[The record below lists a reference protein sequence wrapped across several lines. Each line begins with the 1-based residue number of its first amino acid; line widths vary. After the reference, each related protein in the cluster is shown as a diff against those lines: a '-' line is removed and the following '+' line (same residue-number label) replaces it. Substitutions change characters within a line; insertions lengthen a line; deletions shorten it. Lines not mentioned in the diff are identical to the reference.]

1 MSMSIDEKRAQ
12 YTKLSKYIN
21 TPNKFRNKLMKAI
34 SKGYPINYAHPYTGE
49 TLLNNLLMYQGTEY
63 THDRLIED
71 IKFMLNLGADV
82 NKLNKDG
89 ENSLMKAINCHT
101 PLEAIKLI
109 LQKTQELN
117 LKNIDENTA
126 FSITCR
132 WYIFDGDY
140 ADYAHRNKKIIQA
153 LLRAGADPY
162 LDDSWIAIDYDDIYY
177 IYNVDDNVTLTERQ
191 KELKIFV
198 DQQYEQ
204 VNAIR
209 NTKKSTTY
217 EYEL

>member
-1 MSMSIDEKRAQ
+1 M
-12 YTKLSKYIN
+12 
-21 TPNKFRNKLMKAI
+21 
-34 SKGYPINYAHPYTGE
+34 
-49 TLLNNLLMYQGTEY
+49 
-63 THDRLIED
+63 
-71 IKFMLNLGADV
+71 
-82 NKLNKDG
+82 
-89 ENSLMKAINCHT
+89 
-101 PLEAIKLI
+101 
-109 LQKTQELN
+109 
-117 LKNIDENTA
+117 
-126 FSITCR
+126 
-132 WYIFDGDY
+132 YIFDGDY

>member
-1 MSMSIDEKRAQ
+1 MSIDEKRAQ
-12 YTKLSKYIN
+12 YTKLSNYIN
-21 TPNKFRNKLMKAI
+21 TTNKFRNKLMKAI

-49 TLLNNLLMYQGTEY
+49 TLLNNLLMYHGTGY

-71 IKFMLNLGADV
+71 VKFMLNLGADV

-89 ENSLMKAINCHT
+89 ENSLMKAINCRT

-109 LQKTQELN
+109 LQKTQDLN
-117 LKNIDENTA
+117 LKNIDDNTA

-162 LDDSWIAIDYDDIYY
+162 LDDSWIAIDYGD
-177 IYNVDDNVTLTERQ
+177 IYNVDGNVTLTERQ
-191 KELKIFV
+191 KELKNFV

-209 NTKKSTTY
+209 NTNKSTTY